1 MQATWGKR
9 VVADCGEAEE
19 KVGRG
24 ITRENCEKQT
34 GEAMSKVS
42 AVRKNKEKK

>member
-9 VVADCGEAEE
+9 VVADCE

-24 ITRENCEKQT
+24 ITKENGEKQT